1 MANVKKKTVAKK
13 SSVKKSTIRKKVPK
27 SIKINDKKRKDVS
40 LKDKSNVKVIQASN
54 DYLKPVICLI
64 IIFLILLIG
73 YVILTKT
80 SKGQELLDN
89 IKNGNAVITKDEKK
103 FKEEYEYLNDSNVV
117 TVSIKDNNNVIYV
130 SLDKVLDILDN
141 GSGIILFGN
150 KDDTNTRLVISKIID
165 NIGDKDLYYLD
176 VLANGEDIRAKYEF
190 VDFKIKKVKDG
201 VEGYDKLLE
210 YLDEYLEEYQI
221 VRSNGKKTGA
231 GVKQL
236 DIPLLVKVKDGKVIN
251 AVSSVGSIAD
261 YINLIEKD

>member
-1 MANVKKKTVAKK
+1 MANVKKKATAKK
-13 SSVKKSTIRKKVPK
+13 ASTKKSTSKSKGTKVTK
-27 SIKINDKKRKDVS
+27 VNDKKRKDLS
-40 LKDKSNVKVIQASN
+40 LKEKSKVRVVQSQN
-54 DYLKPVICLI
+54 DYMKPVICLI
-64 IIFLILLIG
+64 IIFLILLVG
-73 YVILTKT
+73 YFIFTHT
-80 SKGQELLDN
+80 DKGKELIEN
-89 IKNGNAVITKDEKK
+89 IKNKETITKDEKK
-103 FKEEYEYLNDSNVV
+103 FKEEYELLNSSNVV
-117 TVSIKDNNNVIYV
+117 TVSIKENNNVIYT
-130 SLDKVLDILDN
+130 SLDGVLKILDN

-221 VRSNGKKTGA
+221 VRANGKKTSA
-231 GVKQL
+231 EVKHL
-236 DIPLLVKVKDGKVIN
+236 DIPLLIKVKDGKVIN

-261 YINLIEKD
+261 YINLIDKD